1 MHKYRYII
9 AIVVIG
15 ALIVVGVTA
24 FWLSSSL
31 IESLTS
37 KEEFEA
43 SSELSVYRYEQGAIE
58 FKYPANLSLTSK
70 EEFEASSEL
79 SVYRYE
85 QGAIEFKYPANL
97 SLTDYRWYEGI
108 SPTQKIGFPV
118 ISLEKE
124 TAQSPTRGGLCSKDC
139 IHFRARSQEY
149 APEYSGEETQIP
161 GRYVFQDEHESK
173 PFKIGNLE
181 AVRHYAVDTA
191 SDFFGMR
198 QIGYSLEDR
207 TYLKDPYLPDRW
219 MAITYYERIR
229 KLPKDPRF
237 LTREEIKAL
246 FDKDKYR
253 TFQDIV
259 ESFRFLH
266 TDTNKLR
273 KYANQ
278 ELGISFEYPAYW
290 GYVTEKR
297 YGTSLADTELT
308 RLSPDKLKAVM
319 KYRLDTNDSEQDELY
334 LDFMNPLGVTTSHV
348 EFEVHSS
355 RTISRHVHD
364 YSQRVASRSFFQ
376 YIGQPLDNACKNNAY
391 LNTLLYEAKLTGCYP
406 RTLPNGVKL
415 VIFEGSFAKAYSGS
429 GPSDLPIGKNDKYQL
444 SEYGLELIPPEKRE
458 FTDFKAAILSTK
470 SSSWPGVTIYVISDS
485 KTDAK
490 DKEIFFDEIISSL
503 MKMHLIP

>member
-1 MHKYRYII
+1 MRRNKYIK
-9 AIVVIG
+9 ATAAIG
-15 ALIVVGVTA
+15 ALILVGATA
-24 FWLSSSL
+24 FWLSSSQ

-37 KEEFEA
+37 TEEVE
-43 SSELSVYRYEQGAIE
+43 S
-58 FKYPANLSLTSK
+58 
-70 EEFEASSEL
+70 SSEL

-97 SLTDYRWYEGI
+97 SLTDHRWYEGI
-108 SPTQKIGFPV
+108 HPNYYIGFPL

-124 TAQSPTRGGLCSKDC
+124 KAQWPTRGGLCSKDC
-139 IHFRARSQEY
+139 IHFRASPQEY
-149 APEYSGEETQIP
+149 APEYSGEEPYIP

-191 SDFFGMR
+191 RDFDGR
-198 QIGYSLEDR
+198 KQTGYSLEDR

-229 KLPKDPRF
+229 ELPKDPRF
-237 LTREEIKAL
+237 LTREELKAL
-246 FDKDKYR
+246 FDEDKYR

-290 GYVTEKR
+290 GYVTEQR

-308 RLSPDKLKAVM
+308 RLSPSKLIAVM
-319 KYRLDTNDSEQDELY
+319 KRRLGTNDVEIDRLY
-334 LDFMNPLGVTTSHV
+334 LDFINPLGVATSHV

-355 RTISRHVHD
+355 RTISRHVAD
-364 YSQRVASRSFFQ
+364 YSQRATSRSFFQ

-391 LNTLLYEAKLTGCYP
+391 LNPLLYEAKLTGCYP

-415 VIFEGSFAKAYSGS
+415 VIFEGSFAKAYSGYS
-429 GPSDLPIGKNDKYQL
+429 PSDLPIGINDKYVL
-444 SEYGLELIPPEKRE
+444 SEYELELIPPEKRE

-470 SSSWPGVTIYVISDS
+470 SSSWPGVTIFVISDS
-485 KTDAK
+485 KTDPK
-490 DKEIFFDEIISSL
+490 DKEIFFDNIISSL
-503 MKMHLIP
+503 SYVR